1 MDRPM
6 NHDPIRK
13 ALAPYLADLL
23 FLREDAAGVTV
34 KPVRD
39 LHNSDDESFLHW
51 YKIND
56 VIRKLGGSWVKDRK
70 HTQGH
75 WRIPKEPPA

>member
-1 MDRPM
+1 MPS
-6 NHDPIRK
+6 DPIRK

-23 FLREDAAGVTV
+23 FLREDAEGVIV

-39 LHNSDDESFLHW
+39 LHNSDDESFLYW

-70 HTQGH
+70 YTKGH
-75 WRIPKEPPA
+75 WRIPRS